1 MIATD
6 LEHISGQIAMTPAMQ
21 KAIDFLR
28 QNRGRELP
36 AGKVEIDGK
45 RVVASVQAYET
56 IVTDAPKME
65 AHRKYIDVQFI
76 VSGEE
81 VIAWTPLER
90 LTITQAYD
98 ETKDNCFG
106 TVPSKEVTRVYLRA
120 GQLAVLYPED
130 GHAPKLAAG
139 KSAPVN
145 KIVVKVAV

>member
-6 LEHISGQIAMTPAMQ
+6 LEHISGHIAMTPAMQ

-28 QNRGRELP
+28 QNRGRGLP

-45 RVVASVQAYET
+45 RVFATIQAYET

-90 LTITQAYD
+90 LTITQTYD

-106 TVPSKEVTRVYLRA
+106 TVPLREVTPIYLRT

-139 KSAPVN
+139 KPTPVN